1 VGEKDMRLLP
11 LLIFTAFL
19 LLLVFTTTDGKEPR
33 RAIMV
38 SAPRLDTSII
48 APKCPVRAM
57 VLPQLDGTEW
67 TFLIPSPVNCRE
79 T

>member
-1 VGEKDMRLLP
+1 MRTLP
-11 LLIFTAFL
+11 ILIFLAFL

-33 RAIMV
+33 RAVMTGL
-38 SAPRLDTSII
+38 PQLDQSII
-48 APKCPVRAM
+48 APRCLRRAL

-67 TFLIPSPVNCRE
+67 TFLIPNLNNCQE

>member
-1 VGEKDMRLLP
+1 MRPIP
-11 LLIFTAFL
+11 LIIFTAFL
-19 LLLVFTTTDGKEPR
+19 LILVLTTTDGKEPR
-33 RAIMV
+33 RAVMTSV
-38 SAPRLDTSII
+38 PYLDTSII
-48 APKCPVRAM
+48 SPKCPVREM